1 MTTPPLAFPDWETLK
16 KAWRPAEPPALD
28 RAAILAAVRDAARCD
43 ETDRTFSRAAL
54 AVPNWVC
61 ALAASLALVF
71 ATGAAF
77 RAGPAADRQA
87 ETAWL
92 TTLTAA
98 EMTENVL
105 LTASLGSS
113 AHVAAP
119 AAGRSLHE

>member
-1 MTTPPLAFPDWETLK
+1 MTDTPRTFPDWETLK

-28 RAAILAAVRDAARCD
+28 RAAILAAVRDAARRD

-98 EMTENVL
+98 DMAENVL
-105 LTASLGSS
+105 LTASLAPST
-113 AHVAAP
+113 HAAS
-119 AAGRSLHE
+119 AAGKVFHE